1 MGLKNLLNEHL
12 KSALKDKDNVR
23 KNSLRMA
30 LSSIKIA
37 EIDGQK
43 DLDDASIINI
53 LQKEIKTREETILEA
68 RKANRDDMI
77 DELSAEIEVLKE
89 FLPTPLTDEELLLMV
104 KRIISETGAESI
116 KDMGKVMKA
125 TIQEAGGRATNDKI
139 SSFIKEI
146 LSGGK

>member
-1 MGLKNLLNEHL
+1 MGLRDLLNEQL
-12 KSALKDKDNVR
+12 KTALKEKNNIR

-30 LSSIKIA
+30 LSSIKNA

-43 DLDDASIINI
+43 ELDDALIINI

-77 DELSAEIEVLKE
+77 DELSAEIEVLQE
-89 FLPTPLTDEELLLMV
+89 FLPTPLTDEEMLLMV
-104 KRIISETGAESI
+104 KRIILENGAESI

-146 LSGGK
+146 LSSG

>member
-1 MGLKNLLNEHL
+1 MGLRDLLNEQL
-12 KSALKDKDNVR
+12 KTALKEKDIVR

-30 LSSIKIA
+30 LSSIKNA

-43 DLDDASIINI
+43 ELDDASIINI

-89 FLPTPLTDEELLLMV
+89 FLPTPLTDKELLLMV
-104 KRIISETGAESI
+104 KRIILETGAESI

-146 LSGGK
+146 LSGG